1 MYLLFCTDFYI
12 FRNFVFFVFLVVQYR
27 RSVICKIK
35 RLDTNTR
42 DFGYSISEKFRLQ
55 SFRLVANS
63 ENSYTEK
70 STEFTFSFLWRRQN
84 SFAIRLLQRA
94 QLLRNLNYRFFSGE
108 LLSGTFFLDDNNFN
122 IYLYGNKL
130 HFVPETLNIVLG
142 LLANAKTI
150 ISIM

>member
-1 MYLLFCTDFYI
+1 M
-12 FRNFVFFVFLVVQYR
+12 
-27 RSVICKIK
+27 
-35 RLDTNTR
+35 
-42 DFGYSISEKFRLQ
+42 
-55 SFRLVANS
+55 
-63 ENSYTEK
+63 EK

-142 LLANAKTI
+142 LHANAKTI
-150 ISIM
+150 ISLL